1 MIKKFRYYILLAA
14 LTIVSTSCLDKYPS
28 DAITFDKSIQTVDDA
43 NLAVLGIYDALK
55 SPYLY
60 SGRLTLLPDIQ
71 TDLVYGVNNN
81 SNVYGDVW
89 RWKDILATNTDIEG
103 VYGALYVVINRCN
116 FLLDRV
122 DEVRANTTDDEE
134 LDRLDQYCGEA
145 YFARALAYSELI
157 KLFCKTYEKEQDMTK
172 ELGVILTEH
181 YQGNEKMVRASL
193 KDSYDFVLKDLDR
206 AAELLELE
214 DDFDGALYD
223 SGYFNEY
230 TVYALRAR
238 VALYMQDWEEAIK
251 YSSKVIDS
259 GYYILASAT
268 QMATDGQS
276 YYQYMWSND
285 FSPETIF

>member
-157 KLFCKTYEKEQDMTK
+157 KLFCKTYD
-172 ELGVILTEH
+172 
-181 YQGNEKMVRASL
+181 A
-193 KDSYDFVLKDLDR
+193 
-206 AAELLELE
+206 
-214 DDFDGALYD
+214 
-223 SGYFNEY
+223 
-230 TVYALRAR
+230 
-238 VALYMQDWEEAIK
+238 
-251 YSSKVIDS
+251 
-259 GYYILASAT
+259 
-268 QMATDGQS
+268 
-276 YYQYMWSND
+276 
-285 FSPETIF
+285 P